1 MSGARTTDF
10 GARLRRSRKAA
21 ELTQEELASKA
32 GLTAK
37 AISAL
42 ERGERKRPHPHTV
55 RSLADALGLPDTER
69 EAFVA
74 SAPKRIGMAFSSATE
89 PGDAPPLPP
98 TPIVGRDLEVA
109 AVLSVLEGDRVR
121 LVTLTGPGGV
131 GKTRLALEVVNRAA
145 DRFSDGAVFVTLAP
159 ISSPDLV

>member
-1 MSGARTTDF
+1 MSNARTTDF
-10 GARLRRSRKAA
+10 GARLRRSREAA

-55 RSLADALGLPDTER
+55 RSLADALDLPDTER

-74 SAPKRIGMAFSSATE
+74 SAPKRIGMAFLPLRSPEVRRRCRPPRSSDEIWTWPRCYPCSRGTA
-89 PGDAPPLPP
+89 PG
-98 TPIVGRDLEVA
+98 
-109 AVLSVLEGDRVR
+109 
-121 LVTLTGPGGV
+121 
-131 GKTRLALEVVNRAA
+131 
-145 DRFSDGAVFVTLAP
+145 
-159 ISSPDLV
+159 SSP